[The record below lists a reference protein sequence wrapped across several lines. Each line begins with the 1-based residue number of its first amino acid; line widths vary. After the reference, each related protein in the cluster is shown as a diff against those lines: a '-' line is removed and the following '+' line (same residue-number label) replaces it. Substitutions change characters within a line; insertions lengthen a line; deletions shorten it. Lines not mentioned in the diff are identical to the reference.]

1 MDEKQFLAKVAEIVE
16 EDETSINLST
26 ELEALDA
33 WDSLARITFLVFVSD
48 DFKKRIDVNLV
59 KDAVTIGDLYKLV
72 SE

>member
-48 DFKKRIDVNLV
+48 DFKKRIDGNLV